1 MAQVKP
7 YEAPDQP
14 IRPSDRGTE
23 AFAMAGRRVGAFYHQ
38 EGEELGGAIKAAGD
52 TADRFI
58 AHSEI
63 SHGGLGYAG
72 IFADLT
78 DKWNKIVNDPN
89 VDGNNP
95 TIAARFQ
102 KDEVEP
108 AIEKFQDGFISDT
121 GSRWAEGRA
130 QELREHF
137 FIKNAA
143 DMKTLAG
150 RANMTNAE
158 KVGNTLA
165 DVAFKDL
172 SAAKQAL
179 KTLDTTFDGVIRT
192 SNMDAEGVATMMTER
207 QRFKEHITQSAVY
220 GALSRQPNL
229 DLNKLI
235 SDPDFQPY
243 LKAGDA
249 KQFQTYQQ
257 GQQRITESYGRAAA
271 ADERRKGEDA
281 ADHKQSLNIANNITF
296 NPNSNSLE
304 INPGYFKEI
313 KDIAQMPGAKEG
325 LVQRAYDL
333 GDHMLKEGGKVEDD
347 PLATY
352 GARNAMLSGDLTL
365 EDLMRLRQEDKIG
378 DKTFKDL
385 YGEMNDLRVD
395 PEKMP
400 EVKGALE
407 AARDQIA
414 PMLPIGGAMS
424 KDPDAI
430 ARYNSFAQR
439 AMQALKGLTPQERI
453 KATDLTDPNSLW
465 SKIRDTGGYI
475 RSFQERLSEM
485 QKYYGGVVTP
495 PGAPLATPVTIGGLP
510 VPKNLD
516 SLRANKQL
524 ESNGTIFRDKATGQ
538 TYDRDGNPI
547 KAK

>member
-38 EGEELGGAIKAAGD
+38 EGEELGGAIKAVGD

-78 DKWNKIVNDPN
+78 EKWNKIVNDPN

-108 AIEKFQDGFISDT
+108 AIEKFQNGFISDT
-121 GSRWAEGRA
+121 GSRWAEGRV

-137 FIKNAA
+137 FIKSAA
-143 DMKTLAG
+143 DMTTLAG
-150 RANMTNAE
+150 RANVTNAE
-158 KVGNTLA
+158 KLSNTLA
-165 DVAFKDL
+165 STAYKDWSSVPGQL
-172 SAAKQAL
+172 RL
-179 KTLDTTFDGVIRT
+179 YDKTMDGVIAT
-192 SNMDAEGVATMMTER
+192 SNMSAEGVAAVRAEG
-207 QRFKEHITQSAVY
+207 QRAKEAIVQAGVY
-220 GALSRQPNL
+220 GAVSRNPNVDTKAL
-229 DLNKLI
+229 LANPAI
-235 SDPDFQPY
+235 QPY
-243 LKAGDA
+243 IKAIEPE
-249 KQFQTYQQ
+249 QLQRYQQ
-257 GQQRITESYGRAAA
+257 GQQRIASAYDRSAQADQRRQQEEAANGA
-271 ADERRKGEDA
+271 ANAAVAKHMQISPDGSKINLDA
-281 ADHKQSLNIANNITF
+281 
-296 NPNSNSLE
+296 
-304 INPGYFKEI
+304 GYFKEI
-313 KDIAQMPGAKEG
+313 KAIAEMPGASPSMVRG
-325 LVQRAYDL
+325 ALDL
-333 GDHMLKEGGKVEDD
+333 GEHMQKEGGKVEDD

-365 EDLMRLRQEDKIG
+365 EDLMRLRQQDKIG
-378 DKTFKDL
+378 DATFKNL

-475 RSFQERLSEM
+475 RPFQERLNEM

-495 PGAPLATPVTIGGLP
+495 PGAPLATPVMIGGLP